1 MKPTVLLVEDSQIQ
15 KLANEKILT
24 RAGYLVLLAGDG
36 EDALRLARE
45 ASPDLILL
53 DMVLPKL
60 SGYEVLQT
68 LKRHPVTASIPVI
81 VLSQLSPI
89 DQAKATAGGAV
100 GYFDKS
106 KLAVG
111 LIGEGELIEMI
122 KKTLRD
128 SPRIGITAGQAS
140 AANNSW

>member
-1 MKPTVLLVEDSQIQ
+1 MKPTILLVEDSQIQ

-45 ASPDLILL
+45 ARPDLMLL

-60 SGYEVLQT
+60 SGFEVLQT
-68 LKRHPVTASIPVI
+68 LKRHPMTASIPVI

-89 DQAKATAGGAV
+89 DQAKATAAGAV

-111 LIGEGELIEMI
+111 LIGEDELIGVM
-122 KKTLRD
+122 KKTLSD
-128 SPRIGITAGQAS
+128 SPRIGVQAAQAKTAAH
-140 AANNSW
+140 SW